1 MKSNVKTINRPIIL
15 GFAAA
20 MWLTCG
26 LVASNAHGNE
36 VRSETVKFAD
46 LNLSSPEGVEAL
58 YGRIH
63 AAARRVCDQPA
74 GEQAGIGRCMRKTE
88 GEAIGKVN
96 VPLLIAF
103 YQKKTGSLPQTITAK
118 R

>member
-1 MKSNVKTINRPIIL
+1 MNSNVKADNRTIRAYAI
-15 GFAAA
+15 A
-20 MWLTCG
+20 MWLACA
-26 LVASNAHGNE
+26 LVASNAHAGDE

-46 LNLSSPEGVEAL
+46 LNLGSPAGVEAL

-74 GEQAGIGRCMRKTE
+74 GEQAGIRGCMRKAE
-88 GEAIGKVN
+88 SEAIGKVN
-96 VPLLIAF
+96 VPLLTAF
-103 YQKKTGSLPQTITAK
+103 YQKKTGSQPQTITAN